1 MSSADRIR
9 LTGLHGWGHHGV
21 LESEREAGQE
31 FWVDVE
37 LELDVADASAS
48 DDLAQ
53 TVDYGLVAQQIY
65 TLITGE
71 PVNLIETLAERIAQA
86 CLTQV
91 LVSAVTVTVYKPQAP
106 ISVPFENV
114 SVTIRRVRAD
124 V

>member
-9 LTGLHGWGHHGV
+9 LTGLHGRGYHGV

-31 FWVDVE
+31 FWVDVD
-37 LELDVADASAS
+37 LEVDVARASAS
-48 DDLAQ
+48 DDLTQ
-53 TVDYGLVAQQIY
+53 TVDYSAVAQQVHE
-65 TLITGE
+65 LITGQS
-71 PVNLIETLAERIAQA
+71 VNLIETLADRIAHT
-86 CLTQV
+86 CLNHA